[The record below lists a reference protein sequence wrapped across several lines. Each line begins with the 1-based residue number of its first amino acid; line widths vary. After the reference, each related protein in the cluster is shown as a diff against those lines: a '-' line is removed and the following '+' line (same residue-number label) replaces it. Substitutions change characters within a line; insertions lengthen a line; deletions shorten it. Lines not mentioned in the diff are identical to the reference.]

1 MIKQAENEATTTGGS
16 LTQILGLEKGKKDG
30 KGIEFDTV
38 KPEKE
43 KHHGFLGKFKEK
55 IEKP

>member
-1 MIKQAENEATTTGGS
+1 MIKQAETEATTTGGS
-16 LTQILGLEKGKKDG
+16 LSQILGLDKGKRDG

-38 KPEKE
+38 KPEK
-43 KHHGFLGKFKEK
+43 HHGFLGQFKAK